1 VTFLLG
7 MTRGIDAG
15 TRALGVVAWWAS
27 LGMVLIGAEN
37 VIARYGYNFIF
48 DTFGEGVARAL
59 SNNTYFELQSLLY
72 NIVFLIGAAY
82 VLQVDGHVRVDIIFS
97 QLSARKRAW
106 VDIAGTVLFL
116 WPFAILTVHFSQRY
130 IASSWAA
137 QEFSPNAG
145 GLPRYPIKTLIVV
158 AFALLMIQGLS
169 QIIKHAAFLRGH
181 PSSGSLYA
189 SEGAPTPA
197 PPPAA
202 AASPAGEAA

>member
-15 TRALGVVAWWAS
+15 TRALGVVAWWSS
-27 LGMVLIGAEN
+27 LAMVLIGAEN
-37 VIARYGYNFIF
+37 VIARYGYNLIY
-48 DTFGEGVARAL
+48 DTLGEGVARAL

-106 VDIAGTVLFL
+106 IDIFGTLFFL

-130 IASSWAA
+130 VASSWSA

-158 AFALLMIQGLS
+158 AFALLMVQGLS

-181 PSSGSLYA
+181 PASGSIYA
-189 SEGAPTPA
+189 NETVE
-197 PPPAA
+197 PAA
-202 AASPAGEAA
+202 PRVAAAGEAA

>member
-15 TRALGVVAWWAS
+15 TRALGVVAWWSS
-27 LGMVLIGAEN
+27 LAMVLIGAEN
-37 VIARYGYNFIF
+37 VIARYGYTFIY

-59 SNNTYFELQSLLY
+59 SNNTYFELQSLFY
-72 NIVFLIGAAY
+72 NVVFLIGAAY

-106 VDIAGTVLFL
+106 VDIFGTVFFL
-116 WPFAILTVHFSQRY
+116 WPFALMTIHFSQRY
-130 IASSWAA
+130 VASSWAA

-158 AFALLMIQGLS
+158 AFGLLIIQGLS

-181 PSSGSLYA
+181 PSSGSIYA
-189 SEGAPTPA
+189 NEAAQAPA
-197 PPPAA
+197 PAPAA
-202 AASPAGEAA
+202 APSAAGEAA

>member
-1 VTFLLG
+1 MTFLLG

-15 TRALGVVAWWAS
+15 TRALGVVAWWSS
-27 LGMVLIGAEN
+27 LAMVLIGAEN
-37 VIARYGYNFIF
+37 VIARYGYNLIY
-48 DTFGEGVARAL
+48 DTLGEGVARAL

-72 NIVFLIGAAY
+72 NVVFLIGAAY

-97 QLSARKRAW
+97 QLSARRRAW
-106 VDIAGTVLFL
+106 IDILGTLFFL

-130 IASSWAA
+130 VASSWSA

-158 AFALLMIQGLS
+158 AFALLMVQGLS

-181 PSSGSLYA
+181 PASGSLYA
-189 SEGAPTPA
+189 NEPGE
-197 PPPAA
+197 PAA
-202 AASPAGEAA
+202 PRVPTAGEAA

>member
-1 VTFLLG
+1 MTFLLG
-7 MTRGIDAG
+7 MTRGIDAS

-27 LGMVLIGAEN
+27 LAMVLVGAEN
-37 VIARYGYNFIF
+37 VIARYGYNFIY

-106 VDIAGTVLFL
+106 VDIFGTVLFL
-116 WPFAILTVHFSQRY
+116 WPFAIMTVHFSQRY
-130 IASSWAA
+130 VASSWAA

-169 QIIKHAAFLRGH
+169 QIIKHVAFLRGH
-181 PSSGSLYA
+181 PASGSHYA
-189 SEGAPTPA
+189 SVGTTTPT

-202 AASPAGEAA
+202 AGAAAGEAA

>member
-1 VTFLLG
+1 MTFLLG

-27 LGMVLIGAEN
+27 LAMVLIGAEN
-37 VIARYGYNFIF
+37 VIARYGYNVIL

-59 SNNTYFELQSLLY
+59 SNNTYFELQSLFY
-72 NIVFLIGAAY
+72 NVVFLIGAAY

-106 VDIAGTVLFL
+106 IDIIGTVLFL
-116 WPFAILTVHFSQRY
+116 WPFAILTIHFSQRY

-158 AFALLMIQGLS
+158 AFALLLIQGLS

-181 PSSGSLYA
+181 PASGSIYA
-189 SEGAPTPA
+189 QEAPA
-197 PPPAA
+197 PPRNAVAA
-202 AASPAGEAA
+202 AGEAA

>member
-106 VDIAGTVLFL
+106 VDIGGTVLFL
-116 WPFAILTVHFSQRY
+116 WPFAIMTIHFSQRY

-181 PSSGSLYA
+181 PSSGSHYA
-189 SEGAPTPA
+189 SEGAATPA
-197 PPPAA
+197 PPPGA